1 MAKRDS
7 SVDVIDSDTVTAPAP
22 DVAPAG
28 KGRATPTRKEREAAN
43 KKPLVPSDRKEAA
56 RSAKTQNQVSRE
68 RARVGMAAG
77 EEKYLLARDKGV
89 QRRYI
94 RDYIDARFSVGEFII
109 PVMFG
114 VILLT
119 LVPNTS
125 IQTYL
130 MLVLY
135 AFVLVVAIDIYLM
148 GNRINKLLRAKY
160 GSLDRGLRWY
170 GAMRAL
176 QLRPMRLPK
185 PQVKRGQFPA

>member
-7 SVDVIDSDTVTAPAP
+7 TADVIDSET
-22 DVAPAG
+22 VAPEPVLAG
-28 KGRATPTRKEREAAN
+28 KGHATPTRKEREAAN

-56 RSAKTQNQVSRE
+56 RSAKTQTQASRE
-68 RARVGMAAG
+68 RARAGMAAG

-89 QRRYI
+89 QRRFV
-94 RDYIDARFSVGEFII
+94 RDYVDARFSVGEFII

-148 GNRINKLLRAKY
+148 GNRINKRLRAKY

>member
-7 SVDVIDSDTVTAPAP
+7 TVDVVDSETVAAE
-22 DVAPAG
+22 AALAG

-56 RSAKTQNQVSRE
+56 RSAKTQNQVARE

-77 EEKYLLARDKGV
+77 EEKYLLARDRGV
-89 QRRYI
+89 QRRFV
-94 RDYIDARFSVGEFII
+94 RDYVDARFSVGEVII

-119 LVPNTS
+119 LLPS
-125 IQTYL
+125 SSLQTYL

-135 AFVLVVAIDIYLM
+135 AFVLVVAIDLYIM
-148 GNRINKLLRAKY
+148 GTKINNRLKAKY

-185 PQVKRGQFPA
+185 PQTKRGKFPA

>member
-7 SVDVIDSDTVTAPAP
+7 SSTVDEIVTSAPLTET
-22 DVAPAG
+22 APAG

-56 RSAKTQNQVSRE
+56 RQAKSQTQVARE

-89 QRRYI
+89 QRRFV
-94 RDYIDARFSVGEFII
+94 RDYVDARFSVGEVII

-119 LVPNTS
+119 LLPNTS

-135 AFVLVVAIDIYLM
+135 AFVLVVAVDIYIM
-148 GNRINKLLRAKY
+148 GTKINNRLKAKY

>member
-1 MAKRDS
+1 MTVAKRETP
-7 SVDVIDSDTVTAPAP
+7 VIEAPESDASHV
-22 DVAPAG
+22 G
-28 KGRATPTRKEREAAN
+28 KGRATPTRKEREDAR
-43 KKPLVPSDRKEAA
+43 KRPLVPSDRKEAA
-56 RSAKTQNQVSRE
+56 RSAKTQTQAARE
-68 RARVGMAAG
+68 RARIGMAAG
-77 EEKYLLARDKGV
+77 EEKYLLARDRGP
-89 QRRYI
+89 QRRYV
-94 RDYIDARFSVGEFII
+94 RNYVDARFSIGEVII

-135 AFVLVVAIDIYLM
+135 AFVLIVVVDIFVM
-148 GNRINKLLRAKY
+148 GTRINKRLAAKF
-160 GSLDRGLRWY
+160 GSADRGLRWY

>member
-1 MAKRDS
+1 VAKRDS
-7 SVDVIDSDTVTAPAP
+7 TVDVVDSETVATEAAL
-22 DVAPAG
+22 AG

-43 KKPLVPSDRKEAA
+43 RKPLVPSDRKEAA
-56 RSAKTQNQVSRE
+56 RSAKTQNQVARE

-89 QRRYI
+89 QRRFV
-94 RDYIDARFSVGEFII
+94 RDYVDARFSVGEIII

-119 LVPNTS
+119 LVPNS
-125 IQTYL
+125 NIQTYL

-135 AFVLVVAIDIYLM
+135 AFVLVVAIDLYIM
-148 GNRINKLLRAKY
+148 GTKINNRLRAKY

-185 PQVKRGQFPA
+185 PQTKRGQFPA

>member
-1 MAKRDS
+1 M
-7 SVDVIDSDTVTAPAP
+7 IDTAAP
-22 DVAPAG
+22 EAPSAG
-28 KGRATPTRKEREAAN
+28 KGHATPTRKEREAAN

-56 RSAKTQNQVSRE
+56 RSAKTQNQVQRE

-89 QRRYI
+89 QRRFV
-94 RDYIDARFSVGEFII
+94 RDYIDARWSVGEVII

-135 AFVLVVAIDIYLM
+135 AFVLVAGIDIFLM
-148 GNRINKLLRAKY
+148 GNRINKRLMAKY

-185 PQVKRGQFPA
+185 PQVKRGQFPS

>member
-1 MAKRDS
+1 VAKRDS
-7 SVDVIDSDTVTAPAP
+7 TVDVVDSETAATE
-22 DVAPAG
+22 AALAG

-56 RSAKTQNQVSRE
+56 RSAKTQNQVARE

-89 QRRYI
+89 QRRYV
-94 RDYIDARFSVGEFII
+94 RDYIDARFSVGEVII

-135 AFVLVVAIDIYLM
+135 AFVLVVAIDLYVM
-148 GNRINKLLRAKY
+148 GTKINNRLRAKY

-185 PQVKRGQFPA
+185 PQTKRGQFPA